1 MKTTTLARYLHLVL
15 LTVLVCIGTATTH
28 AQEKPMVYLLNGD
41 FSQDLNCWA
50 ASPTVAMT
58 VLPTTEIPV
67 NSDKF
72 PKKILRNVVTPKS
85 GDKPH
90 SAQIVNAIRRP
101 LNEGE
106 ILTIRFWARSPQS
119 LSITGDI
126 LESVPPYAALTK
138 GKASF
143 VLTPEWKQY
152 EFIAVAPQ
160 AFERLGTR
168 LVIAFGSVPGQV
180 DLADLKITSADHP

>member
-1 MKTTTLARYLHLVL
+1 MKSKTPLSSLLLA
-15 LTVLVCIGTATTH
+15 LTAVLVFGAATTTH

-41 FSQDLNCWA
+41 FSQELNGWNS
-50 ASPTVAMT
+50 SPTVAMT

-85 GDKPH
+85 GDKPY

-138 GKASF
+138 GKTSF
-143 VLTPEWKQY
+143 VVTPEWKQY
-152 EFIAVAPQ
+152 EFIAVAPRE
-160 AFERLGTR
+160 FERLGTR